1 MTGAFIDVVFFILP
15 LTSCANQSCHNE
27 GTAISALLFTA
38 LERYRWK
45 IKHKHQQNC
54 SIKHSTPTFLST
66 ATQRNQWQVFL
77 VREHRLNIKVIR
89 DHVRMG
95 SRLLYKSWCWTRSQV
110 SNAVLEVIISVKA
123 SQTKQVNNTFSF
135 FIRNFSMLSTLTLQ
149 CRSHQSLDKQDLT
162 VLEAKTNLY
171 TDVSISTGSSPSL
184 VFSVSAKTTSS
195 KSNTS
200 IQSNQQATHES
211 YADIPSVM
219 SPVTMTTQS
228 VTLKLETCSVGSKS
242 GLLRRLSAMSI
253 TRLDVASDRFL
264 ADSTANTFVSI
275 SHSGWSGF
283 CLASK
288 GKYLRERL

>member
-1 MTGAFIDVVFFILP
+1 M
-15 LTSCANQSCHNE
+15 Q
-27 GTAISALLFTA
+27 
-38 LERYRWK
+38 
-45 IKHKHQQNC
+45 
-54 SIKHSTPTFLST
+54 FL
-66 ATQRNQWQVFL
+66 
-77 VREHRLNIKVIR
+77 K
-89 DHVRMG
+89 
-95 SRLLYKSWCWTRSQV
+95 LLYQSKLHRQSRSTIQ
-110 SNAVLEVIISVKA
+110 
-123 SQTKQVNNTFSF
+123 TFSF

-149 CRSHQSLDKQDLT
+149 CRSHQSLDKQDFT
-162 VLEAKTNLY
+162 VLEAETNLY

-200 IQSNQQATHES
+200 IQSTQQAYHES
-211 YADIPSVM
+211 YADIPSVT

-275 SHSGWSGF
+275 SHSG
-283 CLASK
+283 
-288 GKYLRERL
+288 